1 MLAAIF
7 LDGVVMETTKDISI
21 GKDKWIGWID
31 FDSTNAS
38 DLFEIDDLLWPTFD
52 FWDKLETQCVTG
64 CCGIDAYSF
73 WEEDIKLAVDKIDKA
88 ALIKNLLAAKAEI
101 ESTSETIVTSEKLNN
116 LIDKSVFIQLLDHI
130 VTTIQL
136 ENKRIESC

>member
-1 MLAAIF
+1 
-7 LDGVVMETTKDISI
+7 METTKDISI

-31 FDSTNAS
+31 FDSTNDN
-38 DLFEIDDLLWPTFD
+38 DLFEIDDLLRPTFN
-52 FWDKLETQCVTG
+52 FWDKLETQCVAG

-73 WEEDIKLAVDKIDKA
+73 WEEDIKRAVDKVDKTD
-88 ALIKNLLAAKAEI
+88 LIKNLLTAKAEI
-101 ESTSETIVTSEKLNN
+101 ESRSERIVISGKLNN

-136 ENKRIESC
+136 EDKRIE